1 MSTTEDDATKAA
13 AAAAAA
19 AATTDAKM
27 EDTTAAAVAATKAVD
42 GVATSI
48 TVTTTNNPV
57 DNPVGTTEATIAA
70 AARAAGALVEVPQE
84 EEQPPPVSPQ
94 EEAGSIQLAQQHAV
108 NVGRVSLLSDVDGQG
123 KRRFFPRV
131 KHLIGNKEW
140 EDVSFVSATCSLTFA
155 NMRHVQ
161 RRTSFLL
168 FLSLVL
174 VHVYQSINQAVDR
187 SRILTPPV
195 VLVILLLHT
204 TYSLS
209 FAMQFLTQVL
219 QCIEEAGAP
228 ETAAA
233 SHKANNA
240 WYKAFDLIYGGVAR
254 EYSIPTGKNRY
265 HKFKDK
271 VLEVWVALES
281 QAPGENHCRELAMD
295 QYERYKRACSEANK
309 TGSNGGGT
317 LASGGSGVNGNK
329 ASKTGAGQTP
339 GSASYK
345 LAGGKRSYSTAMGG
359 GASLPSAGSQSH
371 GLWKNLDEK
380 AVLEG
385 LPATLRS
392 LVHLKQLSKEMAAG
406 TANRAAR
413 RGIEEHSKKL
423 DGAYLEALTE
433 YLKESG
439 DDDDDDD
446 DDDETEEE
454 HAVESSK
461 EAAVGENGETKAT
474 DEESPDVEMDDGS
487 GEAAAE
493 AATTTEPSTGGD
505 DDKSNGETESS
516 YDRCLAVAFLYRY
529 ASTLH
534 EQRVLADSYARYT
547 ERCVTFAKEEQP
559 PPVAAVA
566 PQAAPTG
573 ATDSTIDEATEATVV
588 SDEATAAAAAAAAM
602 EENPAFS
609 VQI

>member
-13 AAAAAA
+13 AAAA
-19 AATTDAKM
+19 TTDDAKM
-27 EDTTAAAVAATKAVD
+27 EDTTADAVAATKAVAASTD
-42 GVATSI
+42 TI
-48 TVTTTNNPV
+48 DDNNA
-57 DNPVGTTEATIAA
+57 VGTTEATLAA
-70 AARAAGALVEVPQE
+70 AAAAAGAVVEVPQAE
-84 EEQPPPVSPQ
+84 GEAPAAPTPQ
-94 EEAGSIQLAQQHAV
+94 EAAGGIQLAQEQSV
-108 NVGRVSLLSDVDGQG
+108 NVSGRVSLLSDVDGQG

-140 EDVSFVSATCSLTFA
+140 ED
-155 NMRHVQ
+155 
-161 RRTSFLL
+161 
-168 FLSLVL
+168 
-174 VHVYQSINQAVDR
+174 
-187 SRILTPPV
+187 
-195 VLVILLLHT
+195 
-204 TYSLS
+204 
-209 FAMQFLTQVL
+209 FLTQVL

-281 QAPGENHCRELAMD
+281 QVPGENHCRELAMD

-309 TGSNGGGT
+309 TGSHGSGA
-317 LASGGSGVNGNK
+317 LAGSGSGVHGNK
-329 ASKTGAGQTP
+329 VSKIGAGQTP

-359 GASLPSAGSQSH
+359 GASLPSAGSHSH

-380 AVLEG
+380 AVLES
-385 LPATLRS
+385 LPVTLRS

-433 YLKESG
+433 YLKDGS
-439 DDDDDDD
+439 D
-446 DDDETEEE
+446 EEE
-454 HAVESSK
+454 QAAK
-461 EAAVGENGETKAT
+461 EGDNGKIKE
-474 DEESPDVEMDDGS
+474 EESPDVEMDEGN
-487 GEAAAE
+487 GEAAPAE
-493 AATTTEPSTGGD
+493 AATESSPNGGD
-505 DDKSNGETESS
+505 DDKANGEIESS

-534 EQRVLADSYARYT
+534 EQRVLADAYARCT
-547 ERCVTFAKEEQP
+547 KKCVTFAKEEP
-559 PPVAAVA
+559 AAVA
-566 PQAAPTG
+566 VAPAPAA
-573 ATDSTIDEATEATVV
+573 DSTTATEEAAVV
-588 SDEATAAAAAAAAM
+588 TEAESDEATAAAAAAAAM

>member
-1 MSTTEDDATKAA
+1 MSC
-13 AAAAAA
+13 
-19 AATTDAKM
+19 
-27 EDTTAAAVAATKAVD
+27 VL
-42 GVATSI
+42 
-48 TVTTTNNPV
+48 N
-57 DNPVGTTEATIAA
+57 
-70 AARAAGALVEVPQE
+70 LV
-84 EEQPPPVSPQ
+84 VS
-94 EEAGSIQLAQQHAV
+94 V
-108 NVGRVSLLSDVDGQG
+108 
-123 KRRFFPRV
+123 FFFLHFSPEP
-131 KHLIGNKEW
+131 LP
-140 EDVSFVSATCSLTFA
+140 TY
-155 NMRHVQ
+155 
-161 RRTSFLL
+161 SFL
-168 FLSLVL
+168 F
-174 VHVYQSINQAVDR
+174 
-187 SRILTPPV
+187 
-195 VLVILLLHT
+195 
-204 TYSLS
+204 
-209 FAMQFLTQVL
+209 QFLTQVL

-271 VLEVWVALES
+271 ILEVWVALES

-309 TGSNGGGT
+309 TGSHGSGA
-317 LASGGSGVNGNK
+317 LAGSGSGVHGNK

-359 GASLPSAGSQSH
+359 GASLPSAGGHSH

-380 AVLEG
+380 AVLDG
-385 LPATLRS
+385 FPATLRS

-406 TANRAAR
+406 TANRTAR

-433 YLKESG
+433 YLKDGS
-439 DDDDDDD
+439 D
-446 DDDETEEE
+446 EEE
-454 HAVESSK
+454 QAAK
-461 EAAVGENGETKAT
+461 EGDNGEIK
-474 DEESPDVEMDDGS
+474 EGESPDVEMDDGN
-487 GEAAAE
+487 GEAAPAE
-493 AATTTEPSTGGD
+493 TAGDGD
-505 DDKSNGETESS
+505 DTDKASGETESP

-534 EQRVLADSYARYT
+534 EQRVLADAYARYT
-547 ERCVTFAKEEQP
+547 EKCVTFAKEEP
-559 PPVAAVA
+559 APVTTAPAPAADSTTATEEAAVV
-566 PQAAPTG
+566 
-573 ATDSTIDEATEATVV
+573 TEAAAV